1 MRWSNCLFPDAYHDA
16 IQRRVDHLFAHY
28 LPPWHGFQRHYSN
41 ESAWLRLLRD
51 GGAPLMSTRLS
62 TWVSQ
67 LKQIGGR
74 RESGQIIVLFAVFVI
89 VLMVLAGSAY
99 DYASIVTDD
108 ARLQNAADAALLAG
122 SNSLVANSGQP
133 AATAK
138 AIAQATAQAYLVANG
153 GSAASATI
161 TFPT

>member
-1 MRWSNCLFPDAYHDA
+1 MRRPNGLFSDAYHAA

-28 LPPWHGFQRHYSN
+28 LSSWAVFQRDHSN
-41 ESAWLRLLRD
+41 QPACLRLLRD
-51 GGAPLMSTRLS
+51 GGATLMPTRLS
-62 TWVSQ
+62 TCVNQ

-108 ARLQNAADAALLAG
+108 ARLQNSVDAAVLAG
-122 SNSLVANSGQP
+122 SNSLVSRAPLP
-133 AATAK
+133 A
-138 AIAQATAQAYLVANG
+138 G
-153 GSAASATI
+153 
-161 TFPT
+161 PP